1 MNNKE
6 YHSKY
11 NQYISYNIMR
21 DTFMGLSSTDIPEE
35 AQQMVKL
42 MFKDAFGMVEFQG
55 DIISSIKRN
64 RIAHSLD

>member
-35 AQQMVKL
+35 AQQLVKL

-64 RIAHSLD
+64 RIAHCLD